1 MRKPTQRESQQRT
14 QHMFIFCTRGTGR
27 CRRYEEMKSSAQAR
41 LYAFPTWAEIASANL
56 TLTVAYKCRD
66 NDVMYRVVRR

>member
-1 MRKPTQRESQQRT
+1 
-14 QHMFIFCTRGTGR
+14 
-27 CRRYEEMKSSAQAR
+27 MKSSAQAR